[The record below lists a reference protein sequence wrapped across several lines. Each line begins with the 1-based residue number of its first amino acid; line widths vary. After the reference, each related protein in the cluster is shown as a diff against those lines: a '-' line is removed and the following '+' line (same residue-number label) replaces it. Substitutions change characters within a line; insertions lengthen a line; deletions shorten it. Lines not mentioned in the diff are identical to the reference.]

1 MTNNILR
8 LYKITEEKDIVE
20 KNKVKINN
28 NRNQLQKNKI
38 WEKNKRNKITIN
50 KNNIEVKKILKVK
63 KGRRAKRNQGKVS
76 HLNLA
81 EILKPGEF

>member
-8 LYKITEEKDIVE
+8 LYKIIEEKDIVE

-28 NRNQLQKNKI
+28 NRNHFHKSKI
-38 WEKNKRNKITIN
+38 WEKNKKNKIMTN

-63 KGRRAKRNQGKVS
+63 KVQ
-76 HLNLA
+76 
-81 EILKPGEF
+81 